1 MLDPDLDREAA
12 ILHLRPRGR
21 LREADFEQLASLIDP
36 FIVENGS
43 LRGLIIETA
52 AFPGWQ
58 DFPAMIA
65 HLRFVRDHHQ
75 AITRVALV
83 TDSLVAD
90 IAQHLGSHFVSA
102 QIRHFGYNELTAARN
117 WVGAG
122 HAPLSP

>member
-12 ILHLRPRGR
+12 VLLIRPRGR
-21 LREADFEQLASLIDP
+21 LREADFLQLASLIDP
-36 FIVENGS
+36 FIVENGC

-52 AFPGWQ
+52 SFPGWQ

-65 HLRFVRDHHQ
+65 HLRFIREHHK

-102 QIRHFGYNELTAARN
+102 QIRHFGFKELNAARD
-117 WVGAG
+117 WVAA
-122 HAPLSP
+122 APAPNCQ